1 MFVNILYICK
11 IKKKKKIKKLIITV
25 FSLLLFLYSANDI
38 NACETCGCQASSE
51 ISSELNTNSELN
63 NKVCE
68 KSSCDKSNKSCC
80 KGTKSSNS
88 GFNYSKTNSYSK
100 TKKCCKSKT
109 KSSCSKKN
117 VKTEDISTK
126 KISEDN
132 LDSEEK

>member
-1 MFVNILYICK
+1 M
-11 IKKKKKIKKLIITV
+11 KKSIITL
-25 FSLLLFLYSANDI
+25 FSLLLFLFSANDI

-63 NKVCE
+63 NKVCD

-80 KGTKSSNS
+80 KGTKKTSSIKKSSNE
-88 GFNYSKTNSYSK
+88 GFNYSKTNSYSQ

-109 KSSCSKKN
+109 KSSCTKENDKN
-117 VKTEDISTK
+117 KDISTTE

-132 LDSEEK
+132 LEAEEK

>member
-1 MFVNILYICK
+1 M
-11 IKKKKKIKKLIITV
+11 KKLIITV
-25 FSLLLFLYSANDI
+25 FSLFIFLFSVNDI
-38 NACETCGCQASSE
+38 YACDTCGCQASSE
-51 ISSELNTNSELN
+51 ISSELN

-68 KSSCDKSNKSCC
+68 KSSCDKSKKSCC
-80 KGTKSSNS
+80 KETKSSNA

-117 VKTEDISTK
+117 VKTEEVSTK

-132 LDSEEK
+132 LNTEEK